1 MFREFIQYIS
11 LTGWLL
17 IVALCAWRGN
27 RNRNILFLQGVTFGF
42 LLCLLVLKIIIYF
55 RSWNVVNIY
64 NCLIPVF

>member
-55 RSWNVVNIY
+55 RS
-64 NCLIPVF
+64 